1 MKISKETWI
10 RTAFLAVSLIN
21 QIMTLLGWNP
31 LPFSDEELY
40 QGLSAL
46 ATVISTLWAWWK
58 NNSFTQSALKAD
70 QYLKNLKA
78 GKEA

>member
-31 LPFSDEELY
+31 LPFSDEALY

-78 GKEA
+78 GAAE

>member
-21 QIMTLLGWNP
+21 HVITLLGWNP
-31 LPFSDEELY
+31 LPFSDGELY

-70 QYLKNLKA
+70 QYLKNLKEGA
-78 GKEA
+78 AA